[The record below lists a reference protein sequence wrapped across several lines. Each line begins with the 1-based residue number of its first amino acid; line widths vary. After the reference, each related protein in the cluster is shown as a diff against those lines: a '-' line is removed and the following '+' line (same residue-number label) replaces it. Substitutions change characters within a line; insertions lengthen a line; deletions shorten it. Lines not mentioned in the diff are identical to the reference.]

1 MNYNLE
7 NRISMYYKV
16 QEFFSHHLATIA
28 ATALALTGH
37 VGIFNALLEQLGELM
52 MIADENNKGVTTQ
65 KQVNRNN
72 MQQLALSISGALF
85 ANAKNTANEMLAAK
99 ATTNISTLN
108 QKRDTDVLY
117 WCERLLTL
125 VTPVAASLV
134 PFGISAAMIT
144 DFENNIATYKA
155 SMQDPADKRSEGKAA
170 YIEAYKKSDEI
181 DQHLIITDA
190 MMIAIEPSHS
200 LLYQQYKADRL
211 IDDNT
216 GGISTPDVTE
226 VIETGNTE
234 NIYTISYLNSRSFKI
249 KNLSTETLEWGLSDD
264 AINPTHPLISLSP
277 NSVSTYQSSSLAPSG
292 DFLLVKNEGAANATV
307 ELTIIE

>member
-1 MNYNLE
+1 M
-7 NRISMYYKV
+7 
-16 QEFFSHHLATIA
+16 
-28 ATALALTGH
+28 
-37 VGIFNALLEQLGELM
+37 
-52 MIADENNKGVTTQ
+52 
-65 KQVNRNN
+65 NRNN

-85 ANAKNTANEMLAAK
+85 AHAKNTANEMLAAK

-216 GGISTPDVTE
+216 GGTSTPDVTE

-292 DFLLVKNEGAANATV
+292 DFLLVKNEGANNATV